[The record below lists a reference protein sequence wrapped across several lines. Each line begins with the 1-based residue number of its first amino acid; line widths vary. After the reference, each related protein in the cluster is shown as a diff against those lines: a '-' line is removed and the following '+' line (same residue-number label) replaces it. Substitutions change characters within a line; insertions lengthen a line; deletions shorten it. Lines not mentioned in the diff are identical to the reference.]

1 MAIWYAQL
9 ASTDVSAANQWN
21 AAPDG
26 SGAWLTW
33 ANLQPTDVL
42 CANGKTNLYVSSGFT
57 CAAITTSGTYGGGTG
72 AGGGRFYITTGAKT
86 FTLRCNVVAGT
97 TYCLRTDHSSGTVAV
112 VGDVTAGSAA
122 NSAYGIYK
130 Y

>member
-1 MAIWYAQL
+1 VAIWYAQL
-9 ASTDVSAANQWN
+9 AGTDVSAANQWN

-33 ANLQPTDVL
+33 ENLGAADVL

-57 CAAITTSGTYGGGTG
+57 CGSITTSGGGIG
-72 AGGGRFYITTGAKT
+72 ADGGYFVVPPGAQT
-86 FTLRCNVVAGT
+86 FTLTTDIVAGT